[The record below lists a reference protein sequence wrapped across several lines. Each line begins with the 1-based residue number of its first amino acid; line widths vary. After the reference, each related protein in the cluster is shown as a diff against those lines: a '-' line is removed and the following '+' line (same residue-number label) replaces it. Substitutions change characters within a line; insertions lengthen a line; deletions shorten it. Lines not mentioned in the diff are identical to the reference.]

1 MDRRSLLLGRRAPAA
16 ALAHA
21 EALTRPTPA
30 LPAPARPAP
39 PERKMPPSVAPPY
52 AGGLAPFTPTA
63 DAPWDARRAR
73 HLLRRTGFHAPL
85 AEVTRLLGL
94 APSEAAA
101 SIVDAAVGAAPVPVP
116 TYSTLF
122 RPPATAPQ
130 AEIDAYTTANG
141 QAFRKEQDGVF
152 DEALAIRATGTGL
165 RERLALALHSAVP
178 TNYNDYNQRTH
189 RLVRYWAVL
198 RAGAFGSYRTL
209 IGDVGRTPAMLVY
222 LNGNLNRS
230 GSPNENYAREL
241 LELFTTGTEGP
252 GGEQTYTQTDVAQL
266 ARCLTG
272 WTVVDASNDGI
283 FVPSRFDAG
292 SKTVFGRT
300 GAFGYDEAVALV
312 FTERGAAVAHRLAGV
327 LYRALVAGEPN
338 AQVRAEMAALLLA
351 NDFRT
356 EPVVRALLA
365 SEHFFSAG
373 ALGARLRAPLD
384 LMLGTLATTGYSDPR
399 PYFPTIRTRCVEGGF
414 DLFRPVDVSGWPG
427 GRLWLDTGR
436 LPSRWLA
443 TDALWARKREA
454 QALALSM
461 PDPGNPYALVD
472 ALAEHVAA
480 VPLSAAT
487 RAEAVTV
494 MLGGIPDYEWNPT
507 VAGAENRIRGVL
519 QFFSRLPEAQL
530 A

>member
-1 MDRRSLLLGRRAPAA
+1 
-16 ALAHA
+16 
-21 EALTRPTPA
+21 
-30 LPAPARPAP
+30 
-39 PERKMPPSVAPPY
+39 MPPSVAPPY
-52 AGGLAPFTPTA
+52 AGGLAPFTPTP

-73 HLLRRTGFHAPL
+73 HLLRRTGFHAPP
-85 AEVTRLLGL
+85 AEVTRLLTMTP
-94 APSEAAA
+94 AHAAT
-101 SIVDAAVGAAPVPVP
+101 SIVDTAVNAVPVPVP
-116 TYSTLF
+116 SYATLF
-122 RPPATAPQ
+122 RPPSTAPQ
-130 AEIDAYTTANG
+130 AEIDAYNTANG
-141 QAFRKEQDGVF
+141 VAFRSEQEGVF
-152 DEALAIRATGTGL
+152 DEALAVRAPGTGL
-165 RERLALALHSAVP
+165 RERLTLALHSAVP
-178 TNYNDYNQRTH
+178 TNYNSYGNRAH
-189 RLVRYWAVL
+189 RLVHYWAVL

-209 IGDVGRTPAMLVY
+209 IHDVGLTPAMLVY
-222 LNGNLNRS
+222 LNGNLNRT

-252 GGEQTYTQTDVAQL
+252 DGQATYTQTDVAQL

-272 WTVVDASNDGI
+272 WTVVDASNDGVL
-283 FVPSRFDAG
+283 VPSRFDTG
-292 SKTVFGRT
+292 VKTVFGRT

-312 FTERGAAVAHRLAGV
+312 FTERSAAVAHRLAGV

-338 AQVRAEMAALLLA
+338 AQVRSEMAALLLA

-365 SEHFFSAG
+365 SAHFFSAG
-373 ALGARLRAPLD
+373 ALGARLRSPLD
-384 LMLGTLATTGYSDPR
+384 LLLGTLATTGYSDPR
-399 PYFPTIRTRCVEGGF
+399 SYYSTIRTRCVEGGF
-414 DLFRPVDVSGWPG
+414 DLFRPPDVAGWPG

-461 PDPGNPYALVD
+461 PEPGNPYALVD
-472 ALAEHVAA
+472 ALAEHVVA
-480 VPLSAAT
+480 VPLSAST

-507 VAGAENRIRGVL
+507 VASAENRLRGVL